1 MYKAKRG
8 DTLEDIARKVYGTPD
23 AAGLLR
29 EANPGLSGDPSE
41 GLTIVT
47 PAPPGA
53 YTPPTPSLA
62 ADNEDEVA
70 VTINGRRFRRW
81 SSVSITR
88 NLDAIDTFSLS
99 APFQPDDPAWRD
111 AFRPFSFQTVQVTVG
126 GQPVFT
132 GTAVS
137 VTPSLS
143 SDTKEVAMSG
153 YSLPGVLTDCTQP
166 ASAYPIEFNGLRL
179 IEIAQQICRPF
190 GLTATDATEGGA
202 AFERVAAGTSET
214 GFNFLSTLAQQRSAV
229 LGSTETGAL
238 EIRRTDEPGVPVAR
252 LREGQSPL
260 VSVSPSFNP
269 RQYYSHITG
278 LEPAV
283 VGIPGEQ
290 YTARNEFLAGTLRP
304 HVFSATDADPGTL
317 ADTVDAKAARMF
329 ADMAAYSATVTTW
342 RDANGAIWAPGA
354 AVKMTAP
361 GAMVY
366 TDYKFQVR
374 TVGLDMTHDKRTAT
388 IDLIMPG
395 GYSGK
400 QPERLPWDE

>member
-1 MYKAKRG
+1 MYKTKRG
-8 DTLEDIARKVYGTPD
+8 DTLEDIARRVYGTPD
-23 AAGLLR
+23 AAGLIR
-29 EANPGLSGDPSE
+29 ESNPGLSGEPAE
-41 GLTIVT
+41 GITLVT
-47 PAPPGA
+47 PADPDA
-53 YTPPTPSLA
+53 YTAPRPRLS
-62 ADNEDEVA
+62 ADSEDEVA

-81 SSVSITR
+81 SAVSITR
-88 NLDAIDTFSLS
+88 NLDAVDTFTLS
-99 APFQPDDPAWRD
+99 APFQPEDRAWRD
-111 AFRPFSFQTVQVTVG
+111 TFRPFSFQTVEVSIG

-137 VTPSLS
+137 VTPSLGP
-143 SDTKEVAMSG
+143 DAKEVTMSG

-179 IEIAQQICRPF
+179 VEIAQQICRPF
-190 GLTATDATEGGA
+190 GLTATDASGGGA
-202 AFERVAAGTSET
+202 AFDRVAAGTAET
-214 GFNFLSTLAQQRSAV
+214 GFNFLSTLARQRSAV

-238 EIRRTDEPGVPVAR
+238 EIRRTDTPGAPVAR

-260 VSVSPSFNP
+260 ISVAPTFNA
-269 RQYYSHITG
+269 RQYFSHVTG

-317 ADTVDAKAARMF
+317 ADAVDAKMARMF

-366 TDYKFQVR
+366 TDYKFQIR
-374 TVGLDMTHDKRTAT
+374 TVGLDMTHDKKTAT

-395 GYSGK
+395 GYSGQ
-400 QPERLPWDE
+400 QPEALPWDE